1 MLMQAQQNLWSS
13 FSSSSFLLHL
23 NGKKMTT
30 SNYDDLNQHLNDDYD
45 QVRLLAIEA
54 ITLLAVTYPEL

>member
-1 MLMQAQQNLWSS
+1 MN
-13 FSSSSFLLHL
+13 
-23 NGKKMTT
+23 T
-30 SNYDDLNQHLNDDYD
+30 SNYDDLKQHLNDDYE